1 MYLTTQFASTSLSQQ
16 GRFFARWSSI
26 LSPSS
31 QGLPLF
37 LLY

>member
-1 MYLTTQFASTSLSQQ
+1 MYLTTQFASTFLSQQ

-31 QGLPLF
+31 QGLPLS